1 MLENNSISTATSI
14 TTTGFASFAKLV
26 FILGTTTKTNEKLG
40 ISNTFSSTMYT
51 SFTHLQ
57 NNLQFHLL
65 KKMLQ
70 NKFKSI
76 TDCR

>member
-1 MLENNSISTATSI
+1 
-14 TTTGFASFAKLV
+14 
-26 FILGTTTKTNEKLG
+26 
-40 ISNTFSSTMYT
+40 MYT

-76 TDCR
+76 TDCRQFIKLSYQTNNDSVSAAICEVYQALDSEMFVADAVSACRNKYKY